1 MAVVLQKYL
10 QTGFTLVSSNDPY
23 AISSKCRPP
32 QNYFQTIFNGI
43 SISANIERLRYWLY
57 WYAIKL
63 FSLWK
68 VFAKNE
74 SLQRLET
81 VNIHNSNGKVVI
93 DMCCLC
99 TFKEVI
105 MLWYNILAMKTDIY
119 NIALKSFSRSTLH
132 L

>member
-1 MAVVLQKYL
+1 MK
-10 QTGFTLVSSNDPY
+10 
-23 AISSKCRPP
+23 
-32 QNYFQTIFNGI
+32 
-43 SISANIERLRYWLY
+43 SICL
-57 WYAIKL
+57 K
-63 FSLWK
+63 K
-68 VFAKNE
+68 E
-74 SLQRLET
+74 SLQRLAMVDIESP
-81 VNIHNSNGKVVI
+81 NRKVVI